1 MPDKT
6 RSNSAK
12 KTGFFILRFLSTAC
26 LHFGRIFPG
35 CANFRAGMYA
45 KGGTANNKYAGKS
58 GDTNFRRWVSMKTN
72 DNKAQQQKKARE
84 QKGSLAK
91 GDKKLNGP
99 DRPST

>member
-1 MPDKT
+1 
-6 RSNSAK
+6 
-12 KTGFFILRFLSTAC
+12 
-26 LHFGRIFPG
+26 
-35 CANFRAGMYA
+35 
-45 KGGTANNKYAGKS
+45 
-58 GDTNFRRWVSMKTN
+58 MKTN